1 MQYQGKSRRKFTG
14 GRRIAS
20 KGKRKL
26 ELGREAAEPHMDETR
41 RKNVDTLGGN
51 RKVRLLRCN
60 VANVTDP
67 SNNTTRQVS
76 LETVV
81 DNESNKHY
89 IRRNILSRGGIVRTE
104 IGNARITSRPGQDG
118 VVNAVLIK
126 E

>member
-1 MQYQGKSRRKFTG
+1 MQYQGKSRRKYTG

-20 KGKRKL
+20 KGKRKS
-26 ELGREAAEPHMDETR
+26 EIGREAAEPHLDETR

-60 VANVTDP
+60 MANLTDP

-76 LETVV
+76 IETVV
-81 DNESNKHY
+81 DNNSNKHY
-89 IRRNILSRGGIVRTE
+89 VRRNILSRGGIVRTE
-104 IGNARITSRPGQDG
+104 MGNARITSRPGQDG

>member
-20 KGKRKL
+20 KGKRKI
-26 ELGREAAEPHMDETR
+26 ELGREAAEPHLDETR

-60 VANVTDP
+60 MANVTDP
-67 SNNTTRQVS
+67 SNNTIRQVS
-76 LETVV
+76 IETVV

-118 VVNAVLIK
+118 VVNALLIK

>member
-26 ELGREAAEPHMDETR
+26 EIGREAAEPHLDETR

-60 VANVTDP
+60 MANVTDP

-76 LETVV
+76 IETVV

-118 VVNAVLIK
+118 VVNAILIK

>member
-1 MQYQGKSRRKFTG
+1 MQYQGKSRRKYTG

-20 KGKRKL
+20 KGKRKS
-26 ELGREAAEPHMDETR
+26 EIGREAAEPHLDETR

-60 VANVTDP
+60 MANVTDP
-67 SNNTTRQVS
+67 SNNSTRQVS
-76 LETVV
+76 IETVV
-81 DNESNKHY
+81 DNNSNKHY
-89 IRRNILSRGGIVRTE
+89 VRRNILSRGGIVRTE